1 MMAGRRLRNGVKEEG
16 IALTKTTTFKI
27 VSIFFV
33 YMVIFNLGCSGKTE
47 VWEGVV
53 YPDGTDPKNYL
64 NLGTFKSIKNCRAAA
79 FSRLERLDALKV
91 GDYEC
96 VKI

>member
-1 MMAGRRLRNGVKEEG
+1 MGVF
-16 IALTKTTTFKI
+16 I
-27 VSIFFV
+27 
-33 YMVIFNLGCSGKTE
+33 LGCSEKAGI
-47 VWEGVV
+47 WEGVV